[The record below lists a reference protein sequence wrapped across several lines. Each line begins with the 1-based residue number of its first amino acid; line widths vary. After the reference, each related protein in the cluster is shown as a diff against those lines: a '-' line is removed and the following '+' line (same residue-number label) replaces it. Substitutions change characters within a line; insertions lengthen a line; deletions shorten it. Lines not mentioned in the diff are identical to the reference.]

1 MKKTKIKFHIKNG
14 QLTIKVSKPTPKKTQ
29 LSFYEKYKN
38 LAVGKY
44 GISKKELLSPSDV
57 ETARAESRI
66 ATRKGGQ

>member
-1 MKKTKIKFHIKNG
+1 MKKNRIKFHIKNG
-14 QLTIKVSKPTPKKTQ
+14 QLTVKVFKPIPKTQ
-29 LSFYEKYKN
+29 LSFYDKYKN